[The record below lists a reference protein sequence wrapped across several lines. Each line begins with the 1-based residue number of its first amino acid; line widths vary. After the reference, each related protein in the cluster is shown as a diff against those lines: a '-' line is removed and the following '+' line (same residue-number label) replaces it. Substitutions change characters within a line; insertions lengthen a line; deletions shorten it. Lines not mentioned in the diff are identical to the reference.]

1 MRFTAVEAKP
11 LGLSS
16 RALGGF
22 SVAAC
27 RLPVW
32 RACRLPTDAEI
43 PNDEYWATRTWVPAP
58 TAVTSCYPGRRRLKH
73 DPQLLELFRVD
84 RARRAQHQVLHRL
97 RLGEGDD
104 VPDVV
109 GAGEQHHHPVG
120 PEREAAMGWHAV
132 LEGLEQVAEARL
144 DGLVVEAEDLEHAL
158 L

>member
-1 MRFTAVEAKP
+1 MRFTAVEAKT

-16 RALGGF
+16 RTLGGF

-32 RACRLPTDAEI
+32 RACRLPTNSEI

-58 TAVTSCYPGRRRLKH
+58 TAVSSCYPGRRWLKR
-73 DPQLLELFRVD
+73 DAQLFQHFWLD
-84 RARRAQHQVLHRL
+84 RARSTQHQVLHRL

-109 GAGEQHHHPVG
+109 GADQQH
-120 PEREAAMGWHAV
+120 
-132 LEGLEQVAEARL
+132 
-144 DGLVVEAEDLEHAL
+144 
-158 L
+158 

>member
-32 RACRLPTDAEI
+32 RACRLPTNSEI

-58 TAVTSCYPGRRRLKH
+58 AAVGSCYPRWGRSKR

-84 RARRAQHQVLHRL
+84 RARRSQHQVLHRL
-97 RLGEGDD
+97 RLGERDD

-109 GAGEQHHHPVG
+109 GSG
-120 PEREAAMGWHAV
+120 
-132 LEGLEQVAEARL
+132 
-144 DGLVVEAEDLEHAL
+144 
-158 L
+158 